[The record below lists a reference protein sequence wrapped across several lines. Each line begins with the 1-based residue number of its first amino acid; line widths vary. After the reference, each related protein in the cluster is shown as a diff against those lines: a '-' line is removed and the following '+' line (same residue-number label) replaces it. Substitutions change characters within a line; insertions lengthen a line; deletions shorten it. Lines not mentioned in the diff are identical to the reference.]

1 MKLTDI
7 NIKIILT
14 LMLSFILALFLVI
27 ITDWG
32 VSTAISKTR
41 VVKLKNQ
48 AEADISN
55 QQRHYQELKVQV
67 NELSQKIANLQQLKY
82 PTLLDL
88 KKSANSYQLELYN
101 IEKGNQKTDK
111 HSESI
116 SYTTTYLGKATSL
129 VKFLRKLETDF
140 LLNIDQLTLRPT
152 DETGEQVALTMLV
165 YVSKQ

>member
-7 NIKIILT
+7 NTKIILT
-14 LMLSFILALFLVI
+14 LMLSSILAVLLVI

-48 AEADISN
+48 AEADIFS
-55 QQRHYQELKVQV
+55 QQSHYQELKVKV
-67 NELSQKIANLQQLKY
+67 NELGQKIANLQQLKY

-101 IEKGNQKTDK
+101 VEKGNQKTDK

-116 SYTTTYLGKATSL
+116 SYSTTFLGKATSI
-129 VKFLRKLETDF
+129 VKFLRKLEIDF
-140 LLNIDQLTLRPT
+140 LVNIDRLTVRPT

>member
-14 LMLSFILALFLVI
+14 LLLSIILTLFLVI

-32 VSTAISKTR
+32 VSTTISKTR

-48 AEADISN
+48 AEADIFS
-55 QQRHYQELKVQV
+55 QQTRYQELKIQV

-82 PTLLDL
+82 PTLIDL

-101 IEKGNQKTDK
+101 IEKGNQKSDK

-116 SYTTTYLGKATSL
+116 SYTTTYLGKATSI

-140 LLNIDQLTLRPT
+140 LLNIDRLTLRPT

>member
-14 LMLSFILALFLVI
+14 LILSVILAVLLVI

-48 AEADISN
+48 AEADIFG
-55 QQRHYQELKVQV
+55 QQTHYQELKIQV
-67 NELSQKIANLQQLKY
+67 NELSQKIANLQQLNY

-101 IEKGNQKTDK
+101 IEKGNQKSDK
-111 HSESI
+111 NSESI
-116 SYTTTYLGKATSL
+116 SYSTTFLGKATSI
-129 VKFLRKLETDF
+129 VKFLRKLEIDF
-140 LLNIDQLTLRPT
+140 LLNIDQLTVRPT
-152 DETGEQVALTMLV
+152 DETGKQIALTMLV
-165 YVSKQ
+165 YVSE

>member
-14 LMLSFILALFLVI
+14 LMFSIILTLFLVI

-48 AEADISN
+48 AEADFSS
-55 QQRHYQELKVQV
+55 QQTDYQELKVRV

-88 KKSANSYQLELYN
+88 KKSANSYQLKLYN
-101 IEKGNQKTDK
+101 IEKGNQKSDK

-129 VKFLRKLETDF
+129 VKFIRKLETDF

>member
-7 NIKIILT
+7 NIKVIFT
-14 LMLSFILALFLVI
+14 LMLSIILTLFLVI

-48 AEADISN
+48 AEADIFS
-55 QQRHYQELKVQV
+55 QQTHYQELKVRV
-67 NELSQKIANLQQLKY
+67 KKLSQKITYLQQLKY

-101 IEKGNQKTDK
+101 IEKGNQKSDK

-116 SYTTTYLGKATSL
+116 SYTTTFLGKATSI
-129 VKFLRKLETDF
+129 VKFLRKLEINF
-140 LLNIDQLTLRPT
+140 LLNIDQLTVRPT

>member
-7 NIKIILT
+7 NTKIILT
-14 LMLSFILALFLVI
+14 LMLSSILAVLLVI

-41 VVKLKNQ
+41 LVKLKNQ
-48 AEADISN
+48 AEADTFS
-55 QQRHYQELKVQV
+55 QQTHYQELKIQV
-67 NELSQKIANLQQLKY
+67 NELSQKITNLQQLKY
-82 PTLLDL
+82 PTLIDL

-111 HSESI
+111 QSESI
-116 SYTTTYLGKATSL
+116 FYTTTFLGKATSI
-129 VKFLRKLETDF
+129 VKFLRKLEIDF
-140 LLNIDQLTLRPT
+140 LLNIDQLIVRPT

-165 YVSKQ
+165 YVLKQ

>member
-14 LMLSFILALFLVI
+14 LILSIILALFLVI

-32 VSTAISKTR
+32 VSTVISKTR

-48 AEADISN
+48 AEADIFS
-55 QQRHYQELKVQV
+55 QQTHCQEVKIQV
-67 NELSQKIANLQQLKY
+67 NELSKKIANLQQLKY
-82 PTLLDL
+82 PTLIDL

-101 IEKGNQKTDK
+101 VEKGNQKSDK

-116 SYTTTYLGKATSL
+116 SYTTTFLGKATSI
-129 VKFLRKLETDF
+129 VKFLRKLEIDF
-140 LLNIDQLTLRPT
+140 LLNIDQLTVRPT
-152 DETGEQVALTMLV
+152 DETGKQIALTMLV
-165 YVSKQ
+165 YVLE